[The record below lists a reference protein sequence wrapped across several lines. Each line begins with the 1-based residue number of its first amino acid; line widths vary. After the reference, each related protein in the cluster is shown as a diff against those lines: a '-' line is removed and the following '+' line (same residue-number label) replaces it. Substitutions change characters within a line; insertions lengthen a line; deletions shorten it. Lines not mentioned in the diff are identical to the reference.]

1 MGIAADRQA
10 STRESITV
18 RIRAKRQ
25 VWVDEVETPAL
36 VTLTMCG
43 WGAFAQ
49 QWKEAHVATRY
60 FKRAALQR
68 HVNAALEALKG

>member
-10 STRESITV
+10 AYRENV
-18 RIRAKRQ
+18 VERLRANRQ
-25 VWVDEVETPAL
+25 ACVDEVETPAL

-60 FKRAALQR
+60 FKRAALQH
-68 HVNAALEALKG
+68 HVNAAL